1 MASEV
6 RRAVCPGS
14 YDPVTNGHVDVI
26 GRAAT
31 LFDEVVELVRG
42 HVDPEADIH
51 ASADYRRMLA
61 AELTR
66 RAVTAVLGDDSVEGA
81 A

>member
-1 MASEV
+1 MPTVLDLTDALVGRDGRDTPCPTASPSSC
-6 RRAVCPGS
+6 AP
-14 YDPVTNGHVDVI
+14 
-26 GRAAT
+26 
-31 LFDEVVELVRG
+31 

-61 AELTR
+61 GELTR
-66 RAVTAVLGDDSVEGA
+66 RALVAAAAEHHVEGA

>member
-1 MASEV
+1 MTDAG
-6 RRAVCPGS
+6 A
-14 YDPVTNGHVDVI
+14 PVGE
-26 GRAAT
+26 G
-31 LFDEVVELVRG
+31 VVELVRD

-51 ASADYRRMLA
+51 ATADYRRMLV

-66 RAVTAVLGDDSVEGA
+66 RALATAMDRSDVEGA

>member
-1 MASEV
+1 MPA
-6 RRAVCPGS
+6 A
-14 YDPVTNGHVDVI
+14 PVGE
-26 GRAAT
+26 G
-31 LFDEVVELVRG
+31 VVELVRD

-51 ASADYRRMLA
+51 ATADYRRMLV

-66 RAVTAVLGDDSVEGA
+66 RALATAMDRSDVEGA

>member
-1 MASEV
+1 MLDLTPALAGAE
-6 RRAVCPGS
+6 
-14 YDPVTNGHVDVI
+14 PVSPLARSVAD
-26 GRAAT
+26 A
-31 LFDEVVELVRG
+31 VVELVRG

-66 RAVTAVLGDDSVEGA
+66 RAVATALGAERVEGA